1 MAFIVG
7 FNLSETLVTS
17 SANFA
22 VAYAVGLMQA
32 WGILWSGTLLVWMS
46 PQFEAERVEKR
57 KRTEGTDDASSVV
70 LNGSTTGGN
79 GSANGHVLTNG
90 HVSNGNAHSSS
101 SSSSITS
108 VGGAVDGNFSQ
119 RKGHQ
124 ISLLD
129 APDEDVAR
137 SLQEGY
143 EYYWQAYPA
152 DAPFSTRFE
161 WSLDLVSSFRGTGK
175 RSSVSRSSP
184 TVFRSRRRLI
194 GSQAGIGV
202 SRLFRI
208 LPKLRSLSPAPQ
220 SILHRSHSVHARAI
234 AVTRPAASGFA
245 RKFYQC
251 SPSTSCWTFSLSS

>member
-7 FNLSETLVTS
+7 FNMSETLVTS

-32 WGILWSGTLLVWMS
+32 WGILWSGTLLIWMS

-57 KRTEGTDDASSVV
+57 KRTEGSHETPSVV

-79 GSANGHVLTNG
+79 GSANGHALTNG
-90 HVSNGNAHSSS
+90 HASNGNAHSSS
-101 SSSSITS
+101 SSSITS
-108 VGGAVDGNFSQ
+108 VDGAVDGNFSQ
-119 RKGHQ
+119 RKEHQ

-152 DAPFSTRFE
+152 DAPLSTRFD

-175 RSSVSRSSP
+175 
-184 TVFRSRRRLI
+184 
-194 GSQAGIGV
+194 GSTT
-202 SRLFRI
+202 
-208 LPKLRSLSPAPQ
+208 PQ
-220 SILHRSHSVHARAI
+220 SSRAF
-234 AVTRPAASGFA
+234 R
-245 RKFYQC
+245 R
-251 SPSTSCWTFSLSS
+251 